1 MADIHVSFD
10 IETLHTRPD
19 GVILS
24 IAAAAR
30 VDGEVA
36 TFYSHC
42 NIESQTARVVSD
54 DTLAWW
60 KKNTDLFAKT
70 LTECKEAPDLSEVLG
85 HLTVWYG
92 SLGTDKDRLY
102 PWGNGADFD
111 IAFLEHAYSQ
121 CGYKPPWAFW
131 MARDLRTVKHVAI
144 EIGGHE
150 PVKRDALKQ
159 VEALELALAAIDR
172 DPLGAR
178 EEISGMLL
186 FLRSQHELEEPYDN
200 R

>member
-54 DTLAWW
+54 DTVAWW
-60 KKNTDLFAKT
+60 KKNPDLFAKT

-102 PWGNGADFD
+102 PWGNGANFD

-121 CGYKPPWAFW
+121 CGYEPPWAFW

-150 PVKRDALKQ
+150 PVKRVGTHHDARDDAITQL
-159 VEALELALAAIDR
+159 LEIENCMGVIYGSADTTTV
-172 DPLGAR
+172 
-178 EEISGMLL
+178 
-186 FLRSQHELEEPYDN
+186 
-200 R
+200 